1 VTKNTPALSERHF
14 YLWTACL
21 IIAVTFAG
29 FARTYYLRGLF
40 HTRTLTLFLHIHGAV
55 MTAWIVLFF
64 VQSLLIAGHRV
75 RLHRHLGVFGA
86 CLGAL
91 VVILGCIATL
101 MAAARE
107 VRGHTDF
114 VTLQLSILGL
124 ELTQMLLFAWSVG
137 AAIWLRQRPDVHKRY
152 MLLATLC
159 MLPNA
164 EVRMLP
170 FIQNNLVILLLWSA
184 VVFFLVGVDA
194 VRRGRIHA
202 TFFRS
207 AVLANV
213 ALYAAYFGSV
223 TAAWRHFA
231 SRLVV

>member
-1 VTKNTPALSERHF
+1 VTKSTPAPSERHF

-21 IIAVTFAG
+21 MAVVTFVG

-40 HTRTLTLFLHIHGAV
+40 HTRTLTLFLHVHGAV
-55 MTAWIVLFF
+55 MTVWIVLFF
-64 VQSLLIAGHRV
+64 VQSLLIAGERV
-75 RLHRHLGVFGA
+75 RLHRLLGMFGTG
-86 CLGAL
+86 LGAL
-91 VVILGCIATL
+91 VVILGSIATL
-101 MAAARE
+101 TAAARE

-114 VTLQLSILGL
+114 VPLQLSILGL
-124 ELTQMLLFAWSVG
+124 ELTQMLLFAWLVG
-137 AAIWLRQRPDVHKRY
+137 AAVWLRRRPDVHKRY

-170 FIQNNLVILLLWSA
+170 FIQSNFGVLLLWSA
-184 VVFFLVGVDA
+184 VVFLVGVDA

-202 TFFRS
+202 AFLRG
-207 AVLANV
+207 AVLVNV

-231 SRLVV
+231 SRLVA